1 MQSSSLIKLKEEL
14 VLESKKF
21 GFADIRFT
29 DPIVEKEAFENLK
42 NFLNSGYNGHM
53 SWMAN
58 NLDWRGNP
66 KLMWEDVKSII
77 VLAENYTPEFNPL
90 HALSLKGK
98 ANISVYARGF
108 DYHKVMKKKLKKL
121 ASCMSGINLE
131 ETKVKVFVDTAPI
144 MEKHIAQRAGMGWQ
158 GKHTNLV
165 SKRLG
170 NWFFLGLIFSNLDF
184 PPDRSQKDHCGNCK
198 SCIDICP
205 TKAFISPYKL
215 DARKCISYLTIEHKG
230 PVSLELRSLLGN
242 RVYGCDDCLAVCPWN
257 KFSKKAS
264 EIKYADQS
272 KFGQDLGDLVILN
285 DLEFRKMFAG
295 SPIKRIGRNRFVRNI
310 IYAIGNSED
319 PRYEKILRKLTSD
332 NDYAVSDA
340 ARWALAKLGKKND

>member
-1 MQSSSLIKLKEEL
+1 MQRSSLIKFQEEL
-14 VLESKKF
+14 VLESKNL

-29 DPIVEKEAFENLK
+29 DPFVEKEAFENLK
-42 NFLNSGYNGHM
+42 SFLNLGYNGQM
-53 SWMAN
+53 AWMKN

-77 VLAENYTPEFNPL
+77 VLAENYNPGFNPL
-90 HALSLKGK
+90 HCLNLKGE

-108 DYHKVMKKKLKKL
+108 DYHKILKKKLKKL
-121 ASCMSGINLE
+121 ASSICRANLE

-170 NWFFLGLIFSNLDF
+170 NWFFLGFIFSNLDF
-184 PPDRSQKDHCGNCK
+184 PPDRPQKDHCGNCK

-205 TKAFISPYKL
+205 TKAFIAPYKL

-230 PVSLELRSLLGN
+230 PVDLEFRSLLGN

-272 KFGQDLGDLVILN
+272 KFDRDLGDLAILN
-285 DLEFRKMFAG
+285 DQEFRKMFAG
-295 SPIKRIGRNRFVRNI
+295 SPIKRIGRDRFVRNI

-319 PRYEKILRKLTSD
+319 SRHESILRKLTSD

-340 ARWALAKLGKKND
+340 ARWALGKLGKKND

>member
-1 MQSSSLIKLKEEL
+1 MQRSSLIQLKQEL
-14 VLESKKF
+14 VLESKKV

-42 NFLNSGYNGHM
+42 KFLNLGYNGQM
-53 SWMAN
+53 AWMGN

-66 KLMWEDVKSII
+66 KLMWKDVKSII
-77 VLAENYTPEFNPL
+77 VLAENYNPEFNPL
-90 HALSLKGK
+90 HALTLRGK
-98 ANISVYARGF
+98 ANISVYARGL
-108 DYHKVMKKKLKKL
+108 DYHKIVKKKLKKL
-121 ASCMSGINLE
+121 ASSMYCINLE

-144 MEKHIAQRAGMGWQ
+144 MEKHIAQRAGIGWQ

-165 SKRLG
+165 SKRIG
-170 NWFFLGLIFSNLDF
+170 NWFFLGFIFSNLDF
-184 PPDRSQKDHCGNCK
+184 PPDRSEKDHCGNCR

-215 DARKCISYLTIEHKG
+215 DARRCISYLTIEHKG
-230 PVSLELRSLLGN
+230 PVSLEFRPLLGN

-295 SPIKRIGRNRFVRNI
+295 SPIKRIGRDRFVRNI
-310 IYAIGNSED
+310 IYAIGNSAD
-319 PRYEKILRKLTSD
+319 SKYEKILRKLTSD
-332 NDYAVSDA
+332 NNYAVSDA
-340 ARWALAKLGKKND
+340 AIWALGKLGGKND